1 MFVIETQCY
10 EDYGYRIKAKGGR
23 SIICEV
29 DTREEAEAIASMI
42 ADEWEHILGIH
53 EESEDWESE
62 YVKSQR
68 EYEDN
73 VVYLDPIVRR
83 STKSGCYYLKRGY
96 LLNRTNT
103 PEYEH
108 LVGKF
113 IGWVDNISTGECVLK
128 IEGDERESLLEAA

>member
-29 DTREEAEAIASMI
+29 DTREEAEAIATMI
-42 ADEWEHILGIH
+42 EDEFEHILEIR
-53 EESEDWESE
+53 EESEEWESWL
-62 YVKSQR
+62 VKSQR

-73 VVYLDPIVRR
+73 VVYLDPVVRR

-96 LLNRTNT
+96 LLNHAHS
-103 PEYEH
+103 PEYKH
-108 LVGKF
+108 LEGKF
-113 IGWVDNISTGECVLK
+113 VGYVDNISTGECVLK
-128 IEGDERESLLEAA
+128 IEGDKRESLLEAA